1 MVKYLDSQNISAE
14 ISNLVKK
21 AKDEIIIMSPYLK
34 VNSQLKDLIQG
45 KAKNSNNITIKIIY
59 GKNDLKQEELD
70 WINDS
75 EDIRLF
81 YKKNL
86 HAKCYLNED
95 VAIVTSMNLYEFS
108 QVNND
113 EMGILLSREKDSD
126 VYSDV
131 KKDVRHI
138 LENSTRVKTVEE
150 TKEIK
155 NKTKKIE
162 EHKEEFKQS
171 LSKKD
176 LILFS
181 ILKDWR
187 LAKSKK
193 MKQPAYVIFKDSEL
207 EEIIR
212 MKPDNIEDLKK
223 ISDISNKKIL
233 TFGKEI
239 IDLLKDLVKYVVVEV
254 LDVKYE
260 YDSIN
265 GYDGVKVKHLDNN
278 KEEWLD
284 TTKTLPKK
292 GSIVGVKINKNWF
305 NEYFEI
311 DN

>member
-1 MVKYLDSQNISAE
+1 L
-14 ISNLVKK
+14 KK
-21 AKDEIIIMSPYLK
+21 QKKLK
-34 VNSQLKDLIQG
+34 IKLKR
-45 KAKNSNNITIKIIY
+45 
-59 GKNDLKQEELD
+59 LK
-70 WINDS
+70 S
-75 EDIRLF
+75 T
-81 YKKNL
+81 KKNL
-86 HAKCYLNED
+86 
-95 VAIVTSMNLYEFS
+95 
-108 QVNND
+108 
-113 EMGILLSREKDSD
+113 
-126 VYSDV
+126 
-131 KKDVRHI
+131 
-138 LENSTRVKTVEE
+138 
-150 TKEIK
+150 
-155 NKTKKIE
+155 NKV
-162 EHKEEFKQS
+162 
-171 LSKKD
+171 LVKKD